1 MQDIHEESLN
11 ESVKSEQSP
20 RVVLWEID
28 LTVQGGERYFFC
40 NELNEKGEA
49 VTWQGRQYQ
58 AYPID
63 GSGFEMNGK
72 GSSARPSLTVSNL
85 FGLVTGMAEDLQS
98 LVGATVVR
106 RRVYARFLDAVNF
119 VAGNP
124 EADPEQELSD
134 RWVVEQMSE
143 LTAMTASFV
152 LATPTETDGALFPG
166 RIMLANTC
174 MWDYR
179 GDECGY
185 ICLHGD
191 LQRFGRRLS
200 LYVNTAAEAIRALSM
215 QMPGFRRQ
223 MNEGWYQIRIRGED
237 TAPEAVYARLHE
249 PLGEGAVIHIVPRL
263 AGAGKGGLQI
273 VLGAAAI
280 VGSFFTAGASM
291 ALWGSALAAGGFSAT
306 TMLFSLGASMILG
319 GVAQMLAPKAKV
331 PEYKSTDNGRQN
343 TYFSSLDNMIA
354 QGNPMPVPYGEMLV
368 GSRRIS
374 QDISTRD
381 EGGDGKVVVI
391 GRQA

>member
-185 ICLHGD
+185 
-191 LQRFGRRLS
+191 
-200 LYVNTAAEAIRALSM
+200 
-215 QMPGFRRQ
+215 
-223 MNEGWYQIRIRGED
+223 
-237 TAPEAVYARLHE
+237 
-249 PLGEGAVIHIVPRL
+249 
-263 AGAGKGGLQI
+263 
-273 VLGAAAI
+273 
-280 VGSFFTAGASM
+280 
-291 ALWGSALAAGGFSAT
+291 
-306 TMLFSLGASMILG
+306 
-319 GVAQMLAPKAKV
+319 
-331 PEYKSTDNGRQN
+331 NGRQN